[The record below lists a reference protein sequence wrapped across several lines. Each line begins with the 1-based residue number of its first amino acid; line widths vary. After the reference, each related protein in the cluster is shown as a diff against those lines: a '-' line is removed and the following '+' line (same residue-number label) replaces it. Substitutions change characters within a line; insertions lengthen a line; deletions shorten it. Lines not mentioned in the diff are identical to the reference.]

1 MSIYNLKEVAG
12 IFYNR
17 PDSLVSVFENI
28 FAKEPCGTIGL
39 REWFLS
45 DRFKE
50 RVVRYRNCL
59 NGSNKIKMKKGMPC
73 ITPSGVFRNRLGSS
87 LIHHSGYVCV
97 DVDRLSNR
105 IFELDMAKQ
114 QLGAKYPSLYYAGLS
129 ISGQGLCLIFRIL
142 DAQHHLEHYAA
153 LIQTLNEDFGVLAD
167 RSYEKSVIYWK

>member
-17 PDSLVSVFENI
+17 PESVVSVIENN

-87 LIHHSGYVCV
+87 LIHHSGYV
-97 DVDRLSNR
+97 
-105 IFELDMAKQ
+105 
-114 QLGAKYPSLYYAGLS
+114 Y
-129 ISGQGLCLIFRIL
+129 GQTTIRC
-142 DAQHHLEHYAA
+142 
-153 LIQTLNEDFGVLAD
+153 
-167 RSYEKSVIYWK
+167 

>member
-50 RVVRYRNCL
+50 RVVT
-59 NGSNKIKMKKGMPC
+59 GI
-73 ITPSGVFRNRLGSS
+73 V
-87 LIHHSGYVCV
+87 
-97 DVDRLSNR
+97 
-105 IFELDMAKQ
+105 
-114 QLGAKYPSLYYAGLS
+114 
-129 ISGQGLCLIFRIL
+129 
-142 DAQHHLEHYAA
+142 
-153 LIQTLNEDFGVLAD
+153 
-167 RSYEKSVIYWK
+167 